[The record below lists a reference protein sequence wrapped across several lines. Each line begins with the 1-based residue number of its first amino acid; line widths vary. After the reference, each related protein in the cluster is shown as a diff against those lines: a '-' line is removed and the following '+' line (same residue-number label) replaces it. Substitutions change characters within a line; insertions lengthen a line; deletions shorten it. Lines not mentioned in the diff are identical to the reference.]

1 MESTNS
7 LLTSLFSILH
17 LKPTLS
23 SPAAKPGLLLDTN
36 SSQSQLGLYTVIYW
50 RICDRLSN
58 PNSPRLVGL
67 YMQKLPS
74 FSLLRTLGARKK
86 KNWTNEL
93 KLTRKLGINKW
104 NTTSEYTYSFFF
116 KRSVIPRYLSSRS
129 FWTVHPTNV
138 ENDVTTSSADAFI
151 SANGGRTRRT
161 NHVFPHVVIRG
172 WLT

>member
-23 SPAAKPGLLLDTN
+23 PPAAKPGLLLDTN

-86 KNWTNEL
+86 NLNKRIKTYQETL
-93 KLTRKLGINKW
+93 NKW